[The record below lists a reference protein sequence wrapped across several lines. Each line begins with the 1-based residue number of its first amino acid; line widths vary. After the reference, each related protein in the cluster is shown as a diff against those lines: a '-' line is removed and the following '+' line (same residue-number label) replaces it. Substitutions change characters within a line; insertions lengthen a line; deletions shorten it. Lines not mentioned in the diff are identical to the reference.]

1 MTNMLPR
8 DRAELIMAEH
18 AAGKSIREIAA
29 AYGHSTQ
36 TVRDYVLGRRT
47 PGEPAARDDDFAP
60 FAAYCRRRLADDPHL
75 RAAALL
81 AEITG
86 LGFPG
91 TSRTFYRAME
101 RHEIQPHPCPH
112 CHPARISGYVLQPPA
127 RQPQPFPL
135 PVPDSPVNGET
146 LASFLGRLAAAN
158 QISLDALLDILPSWF
173 RIKTRWHDDRWQHEQ
188 LTAWADDAAACL
200 AVVSGST
207 IAGINNALPAFG
219 GKRGH
224 PVRAVTACRL
234 CTAARRIRQPV
245 PVHLPACHQVCL
257 RHGIWL
263 SGPGTPQFSVRG
275 CPDILDAERRARRLL
290 RRCTIEQLIY
300 ARIQAPADQA
310 GHAWKRR
317 TAALIES
324 NPRPVTETARRRCS
338 RPPLTRMPS
347 PPHAPVAK
355 ACREQSSLAQAA
367 PASPRKR
374 ANQAFSRLRVDNTD
388 SSLQVSDPCRGIFV
402 VTGHPSACSP
412 KVQAVRLSSCGSV
425 CGAGGG
431 RRPGQ

>member
-8 DRAELIMAEH
+8 DRAELIMAER
-18 AAGKSIREIAA
+18 AAGRSIREIAA

-75 RAAALL
+75 RAVALL

-91 TSRTFYRAME
+91 TARTFYRAME
-101 RHEIQPHPCPH
+101 RHQIQPHPCPH

-158 QISLDALLDILPSWF
+158 QASLDALLDILPSWF

-188 LTAWADDAAACL
+188 LTARADDAAACL

-207 IAGINNALPAFG
+207 IAGIKNALPAFG
-219 GKRGH
+219 GKRGQ

-290 RRCTIEQLIY
+290 RRCTTEQLIY
-300 ARIQAPADQA
+300 ARIQAPADQP

-324 NPRPVTETARRRCS
+324 NPRPVTET
-338 RPPLTRMPS
+338 S
-347 PPHAPVAK
+347 PQA
-355 ACREQSSLAQAA
+355 LFQAA
-367 PASPRKR
+367 AYPDAVAAACASRK
-374 ANQAFSRLRVDNTD
+374 
-388 SSLQVSDPCRGIFV
+388 SLP
-402 VTGHPSACSP
+402 
-412 KVQAVRLSSCGSV
+412 
-425 CGAGGG
+425 
-431 RRPGQ
+431 